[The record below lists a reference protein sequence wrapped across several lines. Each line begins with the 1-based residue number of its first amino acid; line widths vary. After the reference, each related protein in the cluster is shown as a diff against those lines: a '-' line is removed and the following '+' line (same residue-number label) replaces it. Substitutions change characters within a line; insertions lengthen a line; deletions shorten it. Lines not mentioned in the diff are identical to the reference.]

1 MSKFVRRGRRLRLA
15 PQTEAIDDGGRRVAM
30 VAGGVGGAI
39 GGTLWGLAYTKCPWP
54 VPLTFAGCMIG
65 GAGGVV
71 TGAALHLLVKRP
83 GHFAALTA
91 GAALCGLYVTAS
103 IGPSQM

>member
-1 MSKFVRRGRRLRLA
+1 
-15 PQTEAIDDGGRRVAM
+15 M

-39 GGTLWGLAYTKCPWP
+39 GGTLWGLASYESEWP
-54 VPLTFAGCMIG
+54 VLSTFAGCMIG
-65 GAGGVV
+65 GGGGVV

-91 GAALCGLYVTAS
+91 GAALCSLYIAS
-103 IGPSQM
+103 SSGQSQN